1 MAYLQTVLQGLRS
14 LQIEEKAKEIQ
25 AGVAKLSRH
34 VTSYEQF
41 MSKLGKSLGVTVG
54 HFNTAHKELK
64 KVDKDVVKIA
74 GTESVVEP
82 LTLDR
87 PEAED

>member
-1 MAYLQTVLQGLRS
+1 MQGLRS

-25 AGVAKLSRH
+25 KRVGQLGRH
-34 VTSYEQF
+34 LNSYDQY
-41 MSKLGKSLGVTVG
+41 MQKLGGALGITVS

-74 GTESVVEP
+74 GTSPAVEP
-82 LTLDR
+82 LLIDK
-87 PEAED
+87 PDQE